1 MKKTP
6 EELDAMTLGELI
18 DYKGDNR
25 KDLSDANRVVKE
37 LTSHREEIDAALL
50 KKLDAAD
57 TTRGANKNASVSISE
72 EIVPHVEDWDAVY
85 DYIQASGD
93 FSLLQRRMSAAA
105 YRELV
110 QTTTKVPGINSRTV
124 RKINMRAL

>member
-6 EELDAMTLGELI
+6 EELDSMTLGELI
-18 DYKGDNR
+18 DYKGENR
-25 KDLSDANRVVKE
+25 GELADANKVVKA

-72 EIVPHVEDWDAVY
+72 EVVPHVDDWDAVY
-85 DYIQASGD
+85 NYIQDSGD
-93 FSLLQRRMSAAA
+93 FALLQRRMSAAA
-105 YRELV
+105 YRELL
-110 QTTTKVPGINSRTV
+110 QTTTKVPGINPRTV
-124 RKINMRAL
+124 RKVNMRSL